1 MIGPFRIYF
10 NSRRS
15 LETEGRTNRS
25 TGSGIRSRQGTA
37 GGSSASGCC
46 VVGRHWQASCQ
57 WYPQAAVARPL
68 YGMWGLAYHA
78 GAGNCWAVHS
88 LHCGF
93 QTRRSWPERP

>member
-57 WYPQAAVARPL
+57 WHAALVGCLRVRSTEYRLPA
-68 YGMWGLAYHA
+68 
-78 GAGNCWAVHS
+78 CS
-88 LHCGF
+88 LPDGRVSDF
-93 QTRRSWPERP
+93 FFNP